1 MRLAMI
7 SLILELEREL
17 LDNFRGTQTSPS
29 SDKRSANIKIIVEIK
44 VNIYVLPERTFIRWG
59 KAI

>member
-7 SLILELEREL
+7 LWILELEREL
-17 LDNFRGTQTSPS
+17 LDNSRGTQTSPS

-44 VNIYVLPERTFIRWG
+44 SKYLCFTRKNI
-59 KAI
+59 